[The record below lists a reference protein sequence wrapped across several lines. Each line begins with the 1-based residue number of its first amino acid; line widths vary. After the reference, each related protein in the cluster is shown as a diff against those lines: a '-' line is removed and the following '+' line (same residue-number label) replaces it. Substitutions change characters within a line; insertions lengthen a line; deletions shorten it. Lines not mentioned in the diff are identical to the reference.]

1 MQLSEDFLV
10 EFFKSCITSK
20 SVLELGIANLK
31 DNFLPTDSH
40 QKVWQQIVHVY
51 ELEEVMPTI
60 GVLAERV
67 KSDADAG
74 SILVKMKACRVTD
87 KKDMIINQ
95 LESFLKEMRFKELY
109 KQVGTLYNQEK
120 TEEAIELLA
129 KESEEIFL
137 FNFKKDVHA
146 TVFEQFEERQTQRK
160 QAVTNVD
167 KAKIP
172 TGIHPFDHYTRGG
185 LSAGTSALF
194 LARSGVGKSTLLRW
208 LGLHAARCGFRVV
221 HFQAEGT
228 EREAM
233 DAYDAGWT
241 SIDLEEM
248 ELGNIPA
255 SKKTSIKKVRTDIL
269 NKKGEIYVVA
279 SEQFDNMSVD
289 DCRDHLIDIEKAHGK
304 VHLVLFDYLEIFTS
318 KGKYFNNEGG
328 ERKRREDIANKITN
342 IATEFQVATATAT
355 QANDIKPDKW
365 NNPDYVMTRSDIS
378 EFKGALKPFS
388 YFATL
393 NQTIDE
399 YDAGVMRLFNDKFR
413 KYRSGQT
420 FRIFQSMSNS
430 RFYDSKRT
438 LESFWNEETKQIT
451 K

>member
-1 MQLSEDFLV
+1 MQLSEDFII
-10 EFFKSCITSK
+10 EFFKACVTSRTT
-20 SVLELGIANLK
+20 LELGLIHLK
-31 DNFLPTDSH
+31 DNFLPTDAH
-40 QKVWQQIVHVY
+40 KKVWKNISHIY
-51 ELEEVMPTI
+51 ELNEVVPTI
-60 GVLAERV
+60 GVLSERV
-67 KSDADAG
+67 KGDEEAEAL
-74 SILVKMKACRVTD
+74 LVKIKQCRVTD
-87 KKDMIINQ
+87 KKEMLINQ

-109 KQVGTLYNQEK
+109 KKVGTLYNQEK

-129 KESEEIFL
+129 KESEEIFM
-137 FNFKKDVHA
+137 FNFKKDLHSK
-146 TVFEQFEERQTQRK
+146 VFGQFEERQTERK
-160 QAVTNVD
+160 QSATNID
-167 KAKIP
+167 KTKVP

-185 LSAGTSALF
+185 ISAGTSALF

-208 LGLHAARCGFRVV
+208 LGLHAARLGFRVV

-233 DAYDAGWT
+233 DAYDAAWT

-255 SKKTSIKKVRTDIL
+255 SKKSRIEKVRADIV
-269 NKKGEIYVVA
+269 NRKGEIYVIA
-279 SEQFDNMSVD
+279 SEQFESMSLN
-289 DCRDHLIDIEKAHGK
+289 DCRDHLIEVEKTHGK
-304 VHLVLFDYLEIFTS
+304 VHLVLFDYLEIFTV
-318 KGKYFNNEGG
+318 KGKYFNSENS

-342 IATEFQVATATAT
+342 IATEFKLATATAT

-365 NNPDYVMTRSDIS
+365 NSPDYVMTRSDIS

-399 YDAGVMRLFNDKFR
+399 YEAGVMRIFNDKFR
-413 KYRSGQT
+413 KYKSGQT

-438 LESFWNEETKQIT
+438 LEAFWDEASKQT
-451 K
+451 SR

>member
-1 MQLSEDFLV
+1 MQLSEDFII
-10 EFFKSCITSK
+10 EFYKSCIVSK
-20 SVLELGIANLK
+20 TVLELGLENLK
-31 DNFLPTDSH
+31 NNFLPTDAH
-40 QKVWQQIVHVY
+40 QKVWQQITHVY
-51 ELEEVMPTI
+51 ELEEVIPTI
-60 GVLAERV
+60 GVLSERV
-67 KSDADAG
+67 KGDTDAEA
-74 SILVKMKACRVTD
+74 ILVKMKACRVTD
-87 KKDMIINQ
+87 KRDMIINQ

-109 KQVGTLYNQEK
+109 KKVGTLYNQEK

-137 FNFKKDVHA
+137 FNFKKDVHSR
-146 TVFEQFEERQTQRK
+146 VFEQFEERQAERRLG
-160 QAVTNVD
+160 AANID
-167 KAKIP
+167 KAKVP

-185 LSAGTSALF
+185 LSSGTSALF

-208 LGLHAARCGFRVV
+208 LGLHAARLGYRVV

-228 EREAM
+228 EREAL

-241 SIDLEEM
+241 SVDLEEM
-248 ELGNIPA
+248 ELGNIPS
-255 SKKTSIKKVRTDIL
+255 SKKTSIKKVREDIL

-279 SEQFDNMSVD
+279 SEQFDNMSID
-289 DCRDHLIDIEKAHGK
+289 DAREHLIDIEKANGK

-318 KGKYFNNEGG
+318 RGKYFNSETG

-342 IATEFQVATATAT
+342 IATEFKVATATAT

-388 YFATL
+388 YFVTL
-393 NQTIDE
+393 NQTTDE
-399 YDAGVMRLFNDKFR
+399 YEAGVMRLFNDKFR

-420 FRIFQSMSNS
+420 FRIFQSMRNS

-438 LESFWNEETKQIT
+438 LESFWNEETKQVS